1 MSKKILSLDFDGVV
15 HKYLTPW
22 GGATTI
28 ADGPVE
34 GFFPFL
40 IRVDKDFT
48 VEIFSTRSETGAG
61 RLAMAAWL
69 KKHAIDYA
77 NTSALT
83 KAEFHYLMS
92 VVDRVVF
99 PVSKPKAFVGLDDR
113 ILTFEGMWPSPE
125 ILLGWKPWNKRTES
139 KLRLPIV
146 ADRESFYTLKA
157 LLSRQAYPGMQTVEM
172 SPAERRQ
179 MEALRRLYDQI
190 RDQEFPNV

>member
-1 MSKKILSLDFDGVV
+1 MSKKTLSLDFAGVC

-69 KKHAIDYA
+69 RKHAIDYA
-77 NTSALT
+77 NTSALA
-83 KAEFHYLMS
+83 KADFHHLMS

-99 PVSKPKAFVGLDDR
+99 PSSKPKAFVGLDDR
-113 ILTFEGMWPSPE
+113 ILTFEGVWPSPE
-125 ILLGWKPWNKRTES
+125 MLLGWQPWNKRKTGKARVTLEVTLDDFYNL
-139 KLRLPIV
+139 KDFLR
-146 ADRESFYTLKA
+146 
-157 LLSRQAYPGMQTVEM
+157 RQAYPGIKTDEM
-172 SPAERRQ
+172 GAKVR
-179 MEALRRLYDQI
+179 METDSMRRLYEQI

>member
-1 MSKKILSLDFDGVV
+1 MSKKTLSLDFDGVC

-69 KKHAIDYA
+69 RKHAIDYA
-77 NTSALT
+77 NTTALA
-83 KAEFHYLMS
+83 KADFHHLMS

-99 PVSKPKAFVGLDDR
+99 PSSKPKAFVGLDDR

-146 ADRESFYTLKA
+146 ADRESFYTLKE
-157 LLSRQAYPGMQTVEM
+157 LLRKQAYPALKTDEM
-172 SPAERRQ
+172 SAMSRRD

-190 RDQEFPNV
+190 RDLEFPNV